1 MKAEQL
7 APNSAEVLDT
17 LGWVYYRRG
26 TYPDAEKALLRAVE
40 RAPNNGTIR
49 YHLGMT
55 YARLGKKQDAV
66 SALKRAAQ
74 LDPKL
79 SDSERID
86 SVIKELGG

>member
-1 MKAEQL
+1 MAL
-7 APNSAEVLDT
+7 RSPAANAAF
-17 LGWVYYRRG
+17 
-26 TYPDAEKALLRAVE
+26 PDAEKALIRAVE

-66 SALKRAAQ
+66 SALKRASQ
-74 LDPKL
+74 LDSKL
-79 SDSERID
+79 SDSERIN

>member
-1 MKAEQL
+1 V
-7 APNSAEVLDT
+7 NSASLSEWQT
-17 LGWVYYRRG
+17 GGIHCRRG
-26 TYPDAEKALLRAVE
+26 GSPEAEKALLREVE

-66 SALKRAAQ
+66 SALKRASQ

>member
-1 MKAEQL
+1 
-7 APNSAEVLDT
+7 
-17 LGWVYYRRG
+17 
-26 TYPDAEKALLRAVE
+26 VE

-66 SALKRAAQ
+66 SMLRRAAQ

-79 SDSERID
+79 GDSERID